1 MNVGVVDGD
10 DPRRS
15 RARPATPLRASF
27 RCVAASGPLGRRCVE
42 TGDAKASPRREVA
55 VDGSEFD
62 ALTRQVGGAST
73 RRTTLR
79 SAVGAATASAV
90 ALFGLAAL
98 SGEADARNRRRNRRR
113 RCPRCRPRAA
123 GEFCS
128 TNEQCCT
135 DKTDRICAL
144 GPGSGSSTIC
154 CGGTGASCTASSQC
168 CRHYSC
174 VSGFCRM

>member
-1 MNVGVVDGD
+1 MSGSSLTTT
-10 DPRRS
+10 PRRS
-15 RARPATPLRASF
+15 RARPAPPLRASF

-42 TGDAKASPRREVA
+42 MGDAETSPRQEVA

-79 SAVGAATASAV
+79 SAVGAAAASAA
-90 ALFGLAAL
+90 ALVGLAAL
-98 SGEADARNRRRNRRR
+98 SGEADAKKRNRRR
-113 RCPRCRPRAA
+113 RCPRCKPRAA
-123 GEFCS
+123 GDFCS
-128 TNEQCCT
+128 TNEQCCA

-144 GPGSGSSTIC
+144 GSGSGTSTIC
-154 CGGTGASCTASSQC
+154 CGGTGATCSVSSQC
-168 CRHYSC
+168 CRHYTC